1 MKEGKQ
7 AMLTRKSIAIIVSLL
22 FGAVVI
28 GGILLNFGKTDAAT
42 VNPPPP
48 PQNHPHIY
56 FNDGA
61 PAIPAHPG
69 NTLLSVTD
77 VQHYVLKHRSPIGP
91 TVSGGLPKI
100 MTIQLMTSYNA
111 SKVMGG
117 EYVGPSDHALVYYVL
132 LKGPFYPEFILTV
145 TGVDPGIAG
154 TMDEVFDAYTGN
166 QLVWGA

>member
-1 MKEGKQ
+1 MF
-7 AMLTRKSIAIIVSLL
+7 TRKPVTAAVSLL
-22 FGAVVI
+22 LIAIVV
-28 GGILLNFGKTDAAT
+28 GGILLNFGSADAT
-42 VNPPPP
+42 VVNPLPP

-69 NTLLSVTD
+69 NTLLSVAD
-77 VQHYVLKHRSPIGP
+77 VEHYVLTHRCPVGP

-100 MTIQLMTSYNA
+100 MAIQLMTSRNA

-117 EYVGPSDHALVYYVL
+117 EYVGPSDDALVYYVL
-132 LKGPFYPEFILTV
+132 LKGPFIPEFVITV
-145 TGVDPGIAG
+145 AGVDPGIAD

-166 QLVWGA
+166 QLLWGA